1 MSKIANT
8 RTGNATNQ
16 PAAIRFFDELP
27 DKQKFIQSHS
37 KSFSL
42 ACRTLPQHLREDVCK
57 LYAWCR
63 WCDNAVDEAADVEIA
78 RQRLA
83 LLREDIESIYANR
96 PLHLPASEWFFELVQ
111 RYDIPKQLP
120 LDLLLGMG
128 SDIDFQP
135 VKDQADLELYC
146 YRAAGVV
153 GLMMCRLLGVTDERA
168 FENAK
173 SLGTAMQLTNI
184 ARDVGEDWELGRL
197 YLPASWLPATNDLE
211 TAPTDAQLRPAIQK
225 CLELADVHYELG
237 KQGYPALPEGT
248 RLGIRVAAAVY
259 REIGNEIK
267 RSDYQVM
274 HQRHFVSKAQKLRLV
289 GREIARELTCRL
301 VHRSKQFGS
310 NLLKKYSSF
319 LAQPPRNSFAGE
331 FTMKTEF
338 HYLAIFGL
346 SMTLVMATVL
356 FALMG
361 LNPKREAYQ
370 LLPWMYSCASAI
382 GAATLWFWSQHIG
395 RQLDAAKEK

>member
-27 DKQKFIQSHS
+27 DKQKFIEAHS

-63 WCDNAVDEAADVEIA
+63 WCDNAVDEAPDADIA

-83 LLREDIESIYANR
+83 LLREDIESIYASR

-120 LDLLLGMG
+120 LDLLLGME

-135 VKDQADLELYC
+135 VQNQADLELYC

-153 GLMMCRLLGVTDERA
+153 GLMMCRLLGVSDERA

-173 SLGTAMQLTNI
+173 CLGIAMQLTNI

-197 YLPASWLPATNDLE
+197 YLPATWLPAVEDLGSS
-211 TAPTDAQLRPAIQK
+211 PTDDQLRQAVEK
-225 CLELADVHYELG
+225 CLDLADINYELG
-237 KQGYPALPEGT
+237 KQGYSALPAGT

-274 HQRHFVSKAQKLRLV
+274 QQRHFVSKAQKLKLV
-289 GREIARELTCRL
+289 GREIAHELTFRM
-301 VHRSKQFGS
+301 VNRRQQFGS
-310 NLLKKYSSF
+310 HLLKKYPSL
-319 LAQPPRNSFAGE
+319 LAQQPSPSLAGE

-361 LNPKREAYQ
+361 LNPKREAYE

-382 GAATLWFWSQHIG
+382 GAATLWLWSQHIG
-395 RQLDAAKEK
+395 KQLDAAKHK